1 MRETTPLRAGSVPP
15 SPWPALALAVHRA
28 KSMPE
33 VSQDVLEGLGALAEH
48 PDRRPHADA
57 MEARLEAVFGDAF
70 EFSEHL
76 RRPVLEAAAAIYAR
90 RDPVGAAP
98 FDARAFDA
106 ALRRVGGAVRDAAG
120 NMKGGPFEYKGRVIL
135 PPGAGAGRGGDGRNP
150 RRCQG
155 GDAAG
160 IRQRPPGG
168 RAWARLHGRGHPR
181 TAGSSRS
188 MPGNT
193 KSGSMILN
201 GSPARNRQ
209 RRLRVVP
216 QTRN

>member
-1 MRETTPLRAGSVPP
+1 MADPYCARLRRFERGAYLRLRGRPWRSPYTAP
-15 SPWPALALAVHRA
+15 SPCPRCRR
-28 KSMPE
+28 
-33 VSQDVLEGLGALAEH
+33 DVLEGLGALAEH

-120 NMKGGPFEYKGRVIL
+120 NMKGGPFEYKGHVIL
-135 PPGAGAGRGGDGRNP
+135 PPGPGLGAAEMDVILAGAREATLLAYGNGRP
-150 RRCQG
+150 V
-155 GDAAG
+155 DAL
-160 IRQRPPGG
+160 G
-168 RAWARLHGRGHPR
+168 RAYTAEDIRARRARHGRCRAIPSLVR
-181 TAGSSRS
+181 
-188 MPGNT
+188 
-193 KSGSMILN
+193 
-201 GSPARNRQ
+201 
-209 RRLRVVP
+209 
-216 QTRN
+216 